1 MKSQDK
7 NGPPPLGGSER
18 ALTREGTPSETEPS
32 PRGIPQQPNPL
43 RRGGIVSGRPWLKF
57 FPADWL
63 ADLSL
68 SSCSLEAQGAWIR
81 LLCYMHQSEPYGELR
96 IGGHPPDDAQ
106 LGALLG
112 LSANSVWDVIRELE
126 GSGVL
131 ARTEDG
137 AIVSRR
143 MVRDDVKYK
152 QARVYGAKGGNPALL
167 GDKGGLIARDKPS
180 LASSFSLSSD
190 PTEVTKT
197 KTRARG
203 KPTTVQA
210 ELVEW
215 WCACWKHYR
224 ETDYSPQTKDF
235 VIAAKL
241 LKLASVDE
249 IRSRACNLLESED
262 KFYIKAADL
271 PLLHSQWNKLAGRI
285 EA

>member
-18 ALTREGTPSETEPS
+18 ALTGEKASSEIDTSTPDTGAEP
-32 PRGIPQQPNPL
+32 
-43 RRGGIVSGRPWLKF
+43 VSRKYAALF
-57 FPADWL
+57 SSISTSVRL
-63 ADLSL
+63 ADLPDHATRLFYTWLLPHCDAWGRSTASPRVL
-68 SSCSLEAQGAWIR
+68 NARVWPLVGETPEHVEAILGHLEAAG
-81 LLCYMHQSEPYGELR
+81 LVEVHKDT
-96 IGGHPPDDAQ
+96 GGDWLQVPDWEEKS
-106 LGALLG
+106 GALG
-112 LSANSVWDVIRELE
+112 RIDRRGPPEWGPPGVVPE
-126 GSGVL
+126 GSGSGP
-131 ARTEDG
+131 ARG
-137 AIVSRR
+137 RGRAS
-143 MVRDDVKYK
+143 
-152 QARVYGAKGGNPALL
+152 PLL
-167 GDKGGLIARDKPS
+167 
-180 LASSFSLSSD
+180 SSSLSES
-190 PTEVTKT
+190 TEETKT